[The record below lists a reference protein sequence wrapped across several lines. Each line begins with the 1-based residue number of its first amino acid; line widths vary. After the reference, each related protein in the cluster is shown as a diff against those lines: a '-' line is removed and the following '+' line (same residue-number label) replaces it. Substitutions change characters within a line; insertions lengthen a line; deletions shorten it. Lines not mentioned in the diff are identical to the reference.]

1 MYKRHLVFIAACTG
15 ILLFG
20 IILITLGSILPS
32 LEAKFKDEG
41 LNRGLLAATLPAGI
55 LAGALLFGPVADRYG
70 YKLLLI
76 ISVFVSAAAF
86 EGLAFMTSLPLLYIC
101 MFLIGLGGGV
111 INGATN
117 ALVADISLKNKGASL
132 SILGVFFGI
141 GALGMPLLLGM
152 LSKQFAYTS
161 ILSAIGFSMLVPVIY
176 FFAIVFPVPK
186 QAQGFPLKEGLR
198 LLKEPA
204 LLLTGFFLF
213 FQSGVESLVNNWTT
227 SFFTEKLNVSGEEA
241 LYALSFSLAG
251 LTITRILLGGLL
263 QKISSFTV
271 LITSFLLTTAGSCI
285 LLYSDSY
292 DLSFASLIIIGVG
305 LAAGFPVV
313 LGYVAQL
320 YVTLSGTAFSIA
332 LVIALTGN
340 ILINYLFGL
349 IADNY
354 SIRNLP
360 LLIIACV
367 FCMFILAVLLKQKIS
382 LRVKL

>member
-1 MYKRHLVFIAACTG
+1 
-15 ILLFG
+15 
-20 IILITLGSILPS
+20 
-32 LEAKFKDEG
+32 
-41 LNRGLLAATLPAGI
+41 
-55 LAGALLFGPVADRYG
+55 
-70 YKLLLI
+70 
-76 ISVFVSAAAF
+76 
-86 EGLAFMTSLPLLYIC
+86 
-101 MFLIGLGGGV
+101 
-111 INGATN
+111 
-117 ALVADISLKNKGASL
+117 
-132 SILGVFFGI
+132 
-141 GALGMPLLLGM
+141 
-152 LSKQFAYTS
+152 
-161 ILSAIGFSMLVPVIY
+161 
-176 FFAIVFPVPK
+176 
-186 QAQGFPLKEGLR
+186 
-198 LLKEPA
+198 
-204 LLLTGFFLF
+204 
-213 FQSGVESLVNNWTT
+213 
-227 SFFTEKLNVSGEEA
+227 
-241 LYALSFSLAG
+241 LSFSLAG

-332 LVIALTGN
+332 LVIALSGN